1 MSCNNSGMVSVC
13 SREAYLQEV
22 LACTVIKNI
31 FFFWSVY
38 CSLNAEHIEFAV
50 IFLNPFLASVAF
62 LHHLKI
68 SEDGKVF

>member
-22 LACTVIKNI
+22 LACTVIKNT
-31 FFFWSVY
+31 FFSGPF
-38 CSLNAEHIEFAV
+38 IEFAV